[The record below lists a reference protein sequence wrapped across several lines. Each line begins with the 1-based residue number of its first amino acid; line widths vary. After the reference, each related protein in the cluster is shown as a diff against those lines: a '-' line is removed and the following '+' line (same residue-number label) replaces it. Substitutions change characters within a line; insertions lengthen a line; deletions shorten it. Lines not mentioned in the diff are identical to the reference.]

1 MGVSRCGRVGVSDA
15 IAVVNVSSRPDAQLN
30 LTTFPKCHADL
41 SQKPKTK
48 SPNQPPLLFFPIIQT
63 SAPTP
68 PCPPTTRSSPP
79 STRHQSVD
87 LAPILHPG
95 QPPDPPTLFHP
106 RSPLDP
112 YPTPVTAF
120 DEATFYR
127 KEWDPEQGE
136 HFYTGDT
143 EVPMRMFEFMLS
155 TSSPVVRVKSPAPP
169 VFPALTSQTD
179 TLARS
184 ALPPRRHRPRRPA
197 QIAPRDR
204 AHITNRSRRQAW
216 GGASARGSLW
226 GCSRCEEEAR
236 IRGVRRAGEGGGG
249 EWRMKAGRRGPR

>member
-1 MGVSRCGRVGVSDA
+1 MPAYHS
-15 IAVVNVSSRPDAQLN
+15 
-30 LTTFPKCHADL
+30 
-41 SQKPKTK
+41 
-48 SPNQPPLLFFPIIQT
+48 IQ
-63 SAPTP
+63 SALD
-68 PCPPTTRSSPP
+68 
-79 STRHQSVD
+79 RHQSID
-87 LAPILHPG
+87 LAPYYVPG
-95 QPPDPPTLFHP
+95 NLMTRQRYSTL
-106 RSPLDP
+106 PLP
-112 YPTPVTAF
+112 WTLPNPVTAF
-120 DEATFYR
+120 DEAIFYR

-249 EWRMKAGRRGPR
+249 NGG